1 MPGTPRHR
9 RNVAGCLWVFS
20 GLLIVIVIV
29 ILLYTSHLYTIHLL
43 K

>member
-9 RNVAGCLWVFS
+9 RNVAGCLWVLS
-20 GLLIVIVIV
+20 GLLIVIVI
-29 ILLYTSHLYTIHLL
+29 LLIYTSHLYTVHLL